1 MSLRDRIGIDLGQ
14 KNKIEDGVKA
24 AIAHGV
30 RILDLKI
37 DVAPNA
43 IESLT
48 NERVSAIRVA
58 CEANNIRIGIHT
70 MSAVNVAEYAP
81 HVRDGVD
88 RYLTGHMDA
97 CKRLGGE
104 WMVVHAGYHF
114 TSDVK
119 QRMETGL
126 ERLKRLSDYAEKID
140 VTLLLE
146 NMNWEPDD
154 AEVHYLGHTL
164 EETQYYFDRLQSPK
178 LRWAFTANHAHLV
191 PEGVDG
197 FLDGM
202 DIDRCDEVRLA
213 DCFRN
218 GKEVHLKPGEG
229 DFDFAHL
236 FRRLDELGFAGHYMN
251 VFGTLD
257 DMLEGREL
265 LAKLDPEIT
274 GNKQKHLNKVSCR
287 DVRCV
292 IAPKS

>member
-1 MSLRDRIGIDLGQ
+1 MTLRDRIGIDLGQ
-14 KNKIEDGVKA
+14 RNRIEDGIHA
-24 AIAHGV
+24 AIDHGV
-30 RILDLKI
+30 RFLDLKI

-48 NERVSAIRVA
+48 YERVA
-58 CEANNIRIGIHT
+58 NIRRLCDAHEIHVGIHT
-70 MSAVNVAEYAP
+70 MSAVNVAEIAP

-88 RYLTGHMDA
+88 RYLMGHMDA

-119 QRMETGL
+119 LRMEAGL
-126 ERLKRLSDYAEKID
+126 ERLKRLSGYAEKIGL
-140 VTLLLE
+140 TLLLE

-154 AEVHYLGHTL
+154 AEVHYLSHTL
-164 EETQYYFDRLQSPK
+164 EETQYYFDRLTSQK

-197 FLDGM
+197 FLDSM
-202 DIDRCDEVRLA
+202 DINRCDEVRLA

-229 DFDFAHL
+229 DFDFPAL
-236 FRRLDELGFAGHYMN
+236 FSKLQKMGFTGHYMN
-251 VFGTLD
+251 AFGTLE
-257 DMLEGREL
+257 DMLQGREML
-265 LAKLDPEIT
+265 GKLALET
-274 GNKQKHLNKVSCR
+274 T
-287 DVRCV
+287 
-292 IAPKS
+292 

>member
-14 KNKIEDGVKA
+14 KNKIEDGIRA
-24 AIAHGV
+24 ATEHGV
-30 RILDLKI
+30 RFLDLKI

-48 NERVSAIRVA
+48 DDRVAAIRDA
-58 CEANNIRIGIHT
+58 CEANGIHVGIHT
-70 MSAVNVAEYAP
+70 MSAVNVAEVAP
-81 HVRDGVD
+81 HVRDGVE

-119 QRMETGL
+119 LRMDAGL

-140 VTLLLE
+140 LTLLLE

-154 AEVHYLGHTL
+154 AEVHYLAHTL
-164 EETQYYFDRLQSPK
+164 EETQFYFDRLHSPK

-191 PEGVDG
+191 PEGVEG
-197 FLDGM
+197 FLAGM
-202 DIDRCDEVRLA
+202 DIHRCDEVRLA

-218 GKEVHLKPGEG
+218 GKELHLKPGQG
-229 DFDFAHL
+229 DFDFAAL
-236 FRRLDELGFAGHYMN
+236 FKRLDALGFSGHYMN
-251 VFGTLD
+251 AFGTLE
-257 DMLEGREL
+257 DMLEGRDV
-265 LAKLDPEIT
+265 LANLETQAP
-274 GNKQKHLNKVSCR
+274 HKVAVPS
-287 DVRCV
+287 
-292 IAPKS
+292 

>member
-126 ERLKRLSDYAEKID
+126 ERLKRLSYYAEKID

-274 GNKQKHLNKVSCR
+274 GNKQKHLNKVS
-287 DVRCV
+287 
-292 IAPKS
+292 

>member
-1 MSLRDRIGIDLGQ
+1 MTLSTSRTTTLRDRIGIDLGQ
-14 KNKIEDGVKA
+14 KNKIEDGIAA

-30 RILDLKI
+30 RYLDLKI

-43 IESLT
+43 IESLAG
-48 NERVSAIRVA
+48 ERIGAIRAA
-58 CEANNIRIGIHT
+58 CEANDIRIGIHT

-114 TSDVK
+114 TSDV
-119 QRMETGL
+119 QLRMQTGL
-126 ERLKRLSDYAEKID
+126 ERLKRLSDYAEKIGL
-140 VTLLLE
+140 TLLLE

-164 EETQYYFDRLQSPK
+164 EETQFYFDRLKSPR

-197 FLDGM
+197 FLAGM
-202 DIDRCDEVRLA
+202 DIGRCDEVRLA

-218 GKEVHLKPGEG
+218 GKEVHLKPGAG
-229 DFDFAHL
+229 DFDFPAL

-257 DMLEGREL
+257 DMLEGREI
-265 LAKLDPEIT
+265 LAKLDPQDAA
-274 GNKQKHLNKVSCR
+274 GKRKAS
-287 DVRCV
+287 
-292 IAPKS
+292 

>member
-274 GNKQKHLNKVSCR
+274 GNKQKHLNKVS
-287 DVRCV
+287 
-292 IAPKS
+292 